1 MRIVMMAMLLAVM
14 LPLSALAQAKPDAK
28 AQEILKQARKA
39 IGSEDKLK
47 ALQSLSAAGTRRF
60 SMGGNTMEA
69 ELEVEMIVPDKIR
82 TSNISQRGT
91 NVQVFAGDKVWSEF
105 IPSVDAGPG
114 AGMFRGGGGPGGG
127 GTQQE
132 REAREN
138 SQKAEIVRLTLGWLL
153 LAPSSFPLEYTYV
166 GEATAPEGKADIVDA
181 KGPNGFDARLFFDQK
196 SHQLLMLTYKGKDFR
211 QMMRGRGPGG
221 PGGQGRPPGML
232 TREQLEKLPPEE
244 RAKKEAE
251 MRAQREKMQT
261 EMREMMAKLP
271 DVEFQWMF
279 GDYKS
284 VNGIN
289 LPHRLSKATA
299 GETSEE
305 WEISKF
311 KINPQIKPDKFER
324 KDKSQG

>member
-14 LPLSALAQAKPDAK
+14 LPLAALAQAKPDAK

-60 SMGGNTMEA
+60 SMGGNTMES
-69 ELEVEMIVPDKIR
+69 ELEVEMVVPDKIR
-82 TSNISQRGT
+82 TANISQRGT
-91 NVQVFAGDKVWSEF
+91 NVQVFAGDKIWNEF

-114 AGMFRGGGGPGGG
+114 GGMFRGGGPGGG

-153 LAPSSFPLEYTYV
+153 LAPASFPLEYTYI
-166 GEATAPEGKADIVDA
+166 GEATAPEGKADIIDA

-251 MRAQREKMQT
+251 MRAQREKMQA